1 MPEDL
6 GLTNQAISD
15 LFEHPNDPDQW
26 LDLALNEA
34 QLKQFK
40 ESGYLYGIKIL
51 NAEQIK
57 TLGEQ
62 LHEMVD
68 PNHEGMNSFMSIT
81 AMNRKI
87 LIPLFSML

>member
-40 ESGYLYGIKIL
+40 ESGYLHGIKIL

-57 TLGEQ
+57 TLE
-62 LHEMVD
+62 
-68 PNHEGMNSFMSIT
+68 NNSM
-81 AMNRKI
+81 KWLI
-87 LIPLFSML
+87 LITEGE

>member
-6 GLTNQAISD
+6 GLTNKAISD

-51 NAEQIK
+51 NTEQIK
-57 TLGEQ
+57 T
-62 LHEMVD
+62 
-68 PNHEGMNSFMSIT
+68 SRRTT
-81 AMNRKI
+81 A
-87 LIPLFSML
+87 